1 MAKRTTK
8 KKTTRKPATRGKKVA
23 KKKTTAR
30 KTTARKTTT
39 RKTTA
44 TAAKKPAKITGA
56 KGKARTKSDV
66 QATIAEHVGI
76 SKKEVAAV
84 FETMGQMIA
93 ADLKKGNAGTFN
105 VPGLMKVTV
114 QRKPATKARKGINP
128 FTKEPTVFKAKPA
141 RNVVK
146 VRPLKALKDMV

>member
-8 KKTTRKPATRGKKVA
+8 KKTTRKPAARGKKVA
-23 KKKTTAR
+23 KKKTTKKTAA
-30 KTTARKTTT
+30 KTTASRGG
-39 RKTTA
+39 
-44 TAAKKPAKITGA
+44 KITGA
-56 KGKARTKSDV
+56 KGKPRSKSEV
-66 QATIAEHVGI
+66 QATIAEQVGI

-93 ADLKKGNAGTFN
+93 ADLKKGNAGAFN

-128 FTKEPTVFKAKPA
+128 FTGEPTVFKAKPA

-146 VRPLKALKDMV
+146 VRPLKGLKDMV